1 MAGKKKQE
9 TKEKEI
15 LKMAEE
21 RGLMNDYFFSTTFER
36 YQMQLKLM
44 DELRES
50 LKQNG
55 MTVEIVQNSGV
66 KTISNP
72 SIAEYNR
79 TANAAN
85 STVSTLIKVLKELS
99 QEKPKES
106 LSDIMNGL
114 MNDKLD

>member
-1 MAGKKKQE
+1 MAGKKANS
-9 TKEKEI
+9 TKAKEI

-21 RGLMNDYFFSTTFER
+21 RGLMNDYFFSTTFDR
-36 YQMQLKLM
+36 YQMQLQLM
-44 DELRES
+44 DELS
-50 LKQNG
+50 ASIKQNG
-55 MTVEIVQNSGV
+55 LTCEIVQNSGV

-85 STVSTLIKVLKELS
+85 STVSTLIKILKELS

-106 LSDIMNGL
+106 LADIMNGL
-114 MNDKLD
+114 MADD